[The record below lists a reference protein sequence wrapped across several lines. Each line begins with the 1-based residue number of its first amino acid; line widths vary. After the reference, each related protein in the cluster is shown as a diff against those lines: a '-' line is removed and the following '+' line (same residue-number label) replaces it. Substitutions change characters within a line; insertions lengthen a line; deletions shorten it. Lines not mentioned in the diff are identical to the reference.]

1 MAASDETKAIG
12 TIIFRY
18 ILLPIQ
24 FLAELEF
31 YTLINYTVR
40 VVMFLNCFWYYFVKF
55 LYLIESLHKTF
66 FIYLFNQ
73 RVPFQCFALKILPL
87 LMT

>member
-40 VVMFLNCFWYYFVKF
+40 VVMFLNCF
-55 LYLIESLHKTF
+55 
-66 FIYLFNQ
+66 
-73 RVPFQCFALKILPL
+73 
-87 LMT
+87 

>member
-1 MAASDETKAIG
+1 MAASDATKAIG

-24 FLAELEF
+24 FHAELEF

-40 VVMFLNCFWYYFVKF
+40 VVMFLNCF
-55 LYLIESLHKTF
+55 
-66 FIYLFNQ
+66 
-73 RVPFQCFALKILPL
+73 
-87 LMT
+87 